1 MLIACFISVLTP
13 PKTILDKSATLIESN
28 CVPSALLHFGC
39 DDIVGDF
46 LKPELFEKLSTGAGA
61 SRVLL
66 STENQ
71 PIASSSN
78 GQSSDVK
85 KPVVPQNFMH
95 SKTTSEATGA
105 VPKWF
110 KRGK

>member
-1 MLIACFISVLTP
+1 MISVVTP
-13 PKTILDKSATLIESN
+13 PKMILDKSATLIESN

-39 DDIVGDF
+39 EVVAENH
-46 LKPELFEKLSTGAGA
+46 LKPELFEKLSTLSGA

-66 STENQ
+66 TDGNL
-71 PIASSSN
+71 PTASGSN
-78 GQSSDVK
+78 EKCSDTK

-105 VPKWF
+105 IPKWF